1 MTKVNHSSATPTHPY
16 RIRVIAKRWSR
27 PLTFAEPSTGESPEG
42 GPEVH
47 RVQGVNKRVHGTI
60 KPAQPSQQ
68 STDPLIDG
76 VLGQERRHQIGHK
89 EGQPAKDEATHD
101 YRQCLC
107 RLVLPLQRHDAVGH
121 GLLVH
126 AEVCCLLCGESEGV
140 GARGSIRTARRAI
153 VPLLCIAIVF
163 VAVRGNGPGLLWLLV
178 RCCFAYRRSP
188 IDQFVL
194 SIPDVLVEV
203 AVVVV
208 VGGGDA
214 TRITSPAT
222 GQRDLSLYPTGGHCR
237 GRTSRTGWF
246 RIGHIIHIDFHL
258 GHFYLL

>member
-1 MTKVNHSSATPTHPY
+1 MTKVQSSTTPTHPY
-16 RIRVIAKRWSR
+16 RIRVIAKRWCR
-27 PLTFAEPSTGESPEG
+27 PLTLAEPSTGQSPEG

-47 RVQGVNKRVHGTI
+47 RVQGVDERVHGAVE
-60 KPAQPSQQ
+60 PAQPSQQ
-68 STDPLIDG
+68 PTDPLIYG
-76 VLGQERRHQIGHK
+76 VLGQERRHQVGNE
-89 EGQPAKDEATHD
+89 EGQPAEDEATHD
-101 YRQCLC
+101 YRQGLR
-107 RLVLPLQRHDAVGH
+107 RLVLPLQRHDAIGH

-126 AEVCCLLCGESEGV
+126 AEVGCLLGGEGV

-153 VPLLCIAIVF
+153 VPLLCIAVVF
-163 VAVRGNGPGLLWLLV
+163 VAVRGNGFVLLLV

-208 VGGGDA
+208 GGGDA

-222 GQRDLSLYPTGGHCR
+222 GQCDLSLYPTGGHCR
-237 GRTSRTGWF
+237 GRAPRTGRF

-258 GHFYLL
+258 GHFHLL